1 MILGAFF
8 VLTVAHVVAA
18 AADVPWA
25 EWATK
30 PLLMPLLALY
40 VVRRGGPRLVV
51 AALLLSAAG
60 DVALQF
66 DAGTELFLLGMVFFA
81 AAHVCYV
88 SFFLRGDGLR
98 KLLTRWWI
106 PAAYLA
112 IWLALIVWLW
122 PGLGALQIPVA
133 FYSLLLISTGATSA
147 AYGVRAGIGGALF
160 VLSDTLIAVR
170 LADLPGPP
178 GPDIWVMVTYA
189 AAQFLLATAAVRSGE
204 NRRIVTPS
212 VTTVAG

>member
-1 MILGAFF
+1 VILGAFL
-8 VLTVAHVVAA
+8 VLTVAHVMAA
-18 AADVPWA
+18 GADVPWA

-40 VVRRGGPRLVV
+40 VVRRGGSRLVV

-66 DAGTELFLLGMVFFA
+66 DAGTGLFLVGMVFFA

-98 KLLTRWWI
+98 RLRARWWI
-106 PAAYLA
+106 PVAYLA
-112 IWLALIVWLW
+112 IWIALIVWLW
-122 PGLGALQIPVA
+122 PGLDALQIPVA

-189 AAQFLLATAAVRSGE
+189 AAQFLLATAATESGE
-204 NRRIVTPS
+204 HRRIVTPS
-212 VTTVAG
+212 VTDVAG